1 VHGNRSRIAF
11 TRAVPAS
18 ITRCELTHL
27 AREPIDAGRA
37 AAQHDAYEA
46 ALAAHAYE
54 VRRLPPLDAQP
65 DAVFVEDAAIVLDDV
80 AVVTR
85 PGAASRRGE
94 IPSVEA
100 ALAPLR
106 ELRHIAAPGTV
117 DGGDV
122 LRVGGRVWVGRSS
135 RTDERGSRQLRELLT
150 PLGYEVREVHF
161 TGCLHLKTAVTAV
174 ADDLV
179 VVNPRW
185 VDPATFSPLRHVTVD
200 PGEPF
205 AANALRLGDTVFVS
219 AGAPRTMATLRDA
232 GISADTLDMSELAKA
247 EGGLTC
253 CSLLIDA

>member
-1 VHGNRSRIAF
+1 MPGARSRIAL

-18 ITRCELTHL
+18 IARCELTHL
-27 AREPIDAGRA
+27 EREPIDAARA

-46 ALAAHAYE
+46 ALAAHGCE
-54 VRRLPPLDAQP
+54 VLHLPPLDAHP
-65 DAVFVEDAAIVLDDV
+65 DAVFVEDAAVVLDDV

-94 IPSVEA
+94 VPSVAA

-106 ELRHIAAPGTV
+106 ELRRISAPGTV

-122 LRVGGRVWVGRSS
+122 LAVGRRVWVGRSS
-135 RTDERGSRQLRELLT
+135 RTDEHGSRQMRELLN
-150 PLGYEVREVHF
+150 PLGYEVREVPF
-161 TGCLHLKTAVTAV
+161 TGCLHLKTAATSA

-185 VDPATFSPLRHVTVD
+185 VDPSAFAPLRSIAVD
-200 PGEPF
+200 PDEPF
-205 AANALRLGDTVFVS
+205 AANVLRIGDTVFVS
-219 AGAPRTMATLRDA
+219 TGMPRTMARLRDT
-232 GISADTLDMSELAKA
+232 GISVAALDMSELAKA

-253 CSLLIDA
+253 CSVLVEA